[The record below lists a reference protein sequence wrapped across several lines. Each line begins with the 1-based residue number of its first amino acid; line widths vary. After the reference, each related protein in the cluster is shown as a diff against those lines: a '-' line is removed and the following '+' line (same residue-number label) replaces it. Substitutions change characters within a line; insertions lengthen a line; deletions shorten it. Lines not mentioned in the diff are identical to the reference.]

1 MKVTTNPDALLRPL
15 HTAWRDALH
24 DTENE
29 AKKNAGRTKHKST
42 KNLRRSVRTDIVGL
56 RARIGSPL
64 PYARIRD
71 RGGIIRARRKKF
83 LHFKTADGHWVMTRQ
98 VRQIGNTWLTSA
110 GNRFG
115 EFFMKRLRNER

>member
-1 MKVTTNPDALLRPL
+1 MKVVTNAEPLLAHLQQSWRGAL
-15 HTAWRDALH
+15 A

-29 AKKNAGRTKHKST
+29 AKENAGTTKHPST
-42 KNLRRSVRTDIVGL
+42 KNLRRSVRTDIIGN

-71 RGGIIRARRKKF
+71 RGGVIRARRRKY
-83 LHFKTADGHWVMTRQ
+83 LHFKGSRGWAMVRE

-110 GNRFG
+110 TNRFG
-115 EFFMKRLRNER
+115 GFFIDRLRRQP

>member
-1 MKVTTNPDALLRPL
+1 MKVTTNADPLLSHL
-15 HTAWRDALH
+15 QTSWRDALQ

-29 AKKNAGRTKHKST
+29 ARENAHKTKHPST
-42 KNLRRSVRTDIVGL
+42 KTLSRSVTTVIIGS

-71 RGGIIRARRKKF
+71 RGGVIRARRKKY
-83 LHFKTADGHWVMTRQ
+83 LHFKGTRGWAMVKE

-110 GNRFG
+110 TNRFG
-115 EFFMKRLRNER
+115 DHFMRRLRNTR

>member
-1 MKVTTNPDALLRPL
+1 MRVTTNPDALLRPL

-29 AKKNAGRTKHKST
+29 AKYNAGVTKHPST
-42 KNLRRSVRTDIVGL
+42 KHLRRSIRTDIVGS

-71 RGGIIRARRKKF
+71 RGGVIRARRKKY
-83 LHFKTADGHWVMTRQ
+83 LHFKGSRGWAMVKQ

-110 GNRFG
+110 TNRFG
-115 EFFMKRLRNER
+115 THFMNRLRNAR